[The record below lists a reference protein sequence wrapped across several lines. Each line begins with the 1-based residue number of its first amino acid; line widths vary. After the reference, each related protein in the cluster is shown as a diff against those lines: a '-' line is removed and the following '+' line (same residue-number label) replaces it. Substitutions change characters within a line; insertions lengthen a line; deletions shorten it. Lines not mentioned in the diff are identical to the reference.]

1 MNVLSG
7 SELSLDIGLATLYLF
22 LMEKFLAFLGLFIWI
37 FIAWCCSSDR
47 KHFPKILVLKGLALQ
62 IILAVLVLGIPS
74 LQIPGPLRF
83 IFDQAN
89 LATIALL
96 DYTRLGSQFLF
107 GDLMKENQFG
117 FIFAFQVLPTILFV
131 SSLMSVLYQIGIM
144 QKIVG
149 FFAWI
154 FFKILKTSGAETLAA
169 AANIFV
175 GQTEAP
181 LVIKP
186 YLNRMTK
193 SEYLALMVGGMANV
207 AGGVLAAY
215 VALLKDRIPDI
226 AGHLITASVLSA
238 PASLILAKVLY
249 PENSV
254 PDTLGHIPDEYKQK
268 PYSNVL
274 EAATEGASEGLK
286 LAFNVGAQLLAF
298 IALIAMIN
306 GILSIIGGSMGFPE
320 LSLQLMMSWIFAPL
334 MPFLGIASHEVLTA
348 ATLVG
353 EKTILNEFVAYL
365 SLTQQ
370 AGTLSDRTVV
380 ILSYALCGFANFS
393 SIAIQVGGIG
403 AMAPERKKDLASLGI
418 RALIGGTL
426 SSFMVASL
434 AAILI

>member
-1 MNVLSG
+1 MLLS
-7 SELSLDIGLATLYLF
+7 EMPLDIRLAPHYLPP
-22 LMEKFLAFLGLFIWI
+22 MEKILAFSGLFVWV
-37 FIAWCCSSDR
+37 FIAWCCSVNR
-47 KHFPKILVLKGLALQ
+47 KRFPVALVAKGLGLQFVLAL
-62 IILAVLVLGIPS
+62 LVLGIPS
-74 LQIPGPLRF
+74 LQIAGPLRF

-89 LATIALL
+89 DATIALL
-96 DYTRLGSQFLF
+96 DYTLIGSKFLF
-107 GDLMKENQFG
+107 GDLLEQNKFG
-117 FIFAFQVLPTILFV
+117 FIFAFQVLPTIIFV
-131 SSLMSVLYQIGIM
+131 SALMSVLYQIGIM
-144 QKIVG
+144 QKIIGV
-149 FFAWI
+149 FAWI
-154 FFKILKTSGAETLAA
+154 FFKILKTSGAETLAS

-186 YLNRMTK
+186 YLSRMTK

-238 PASLILAKVLY
+238 PASLILAKVLF
-249 PENSV
+249 PETET
-254 PDTLGHIPDEYKQK
+254 PDTLGRIPDEYKQK
-268 PYSNVL
+268 PYSNSI

-286 LAFNVGAQLLAF
+286 LALNVAAQLLAF
-298 IALIAMIN
+298 IALIAMLN
-306 GILSIIGGSMGFPE
+306 GILGYFGGLIGYPQ

-334 MPFLGIASHEVLTA
+334 MPFLGIAWSEILPSA
-348 ATLVG
+348 ALVG

-365 SLTQQ
+365 SLTRE
-370 AGTLSDRTVV
+370 AGNLSDRTVV

-403 AMAPERKKDLASLGI
+403 AMAPERKKDLAALGI

-434 AAILI
+434 AAVLI

>member
-1 MNVLSG
+1 MLLG
-7 SELSLDIGLATLYLF
+7 
-22 LMEKFLAFLGLFIWI
+22 MEKLGSALGLFVWVL
-37 FIAWCCSSDR
+37 IAWCFSANRR
-47 KHFPKILVLKGLALQ
+47 KFPTQLVVKGLLLQGLLAL
-62 IILAVLVLGIPS
+62 LVLGVPS
-74 LQIPGPLRF
+74 LGFEGPFKF

-89 LATIALL
+89 DAAVALL
-96 DYTRLGSQFLF
+96 NYTAKGSEFLF
-107 GDLMKENQFG
+107 GDLLKTDKFG

-131 SSLMSVLYQIGIM
+131 ASLMSVLYQLGIM
-144 QKIVG
+144 QAIVG

-154 FFKILKTSGAETLAA
+154 FFRILKTSGAETLAA

-186 YLNRMTK
+186 YLSRMTR
-193 SEYLALMVGGMANV
+193 SELLALMVGGMANV

-226 AGHLITASVLSA
+226 AGHLLTASVLSA
-238 PASLILAKVLY
+238 PASLVLAKVLF
-249 PENSV
+249 PEEQT
-254 PDTLGHIPDEYKQK
+254 PDTLGRLPEEYKMK
-268 PYSNVL
+268 PYSNTL

-286 LAFNVGAQLLAF
+286 LAVNVAAQLLAF
-298 IALIAMIN
+298 IALIALLN
-306 GILSIIGGSMGFPE
+306 GILSNLGGLFDYPQ
-320 LSLQLMMSWIFAPL
+320 LSLQLIMSWIFAPL
-334 MPFLGIASHEVLTA
+334 MPLLGIPWNEAFVSGALI
-348 ATLVG
+348 G

-370 AGTLSDRTVV
+370 APGLSDRTVV

-403 AMAPERKKDLASLGI
+403 AMAPSRKKDLASLGI

-426 SSFMVASL
+426 SSFMVASF
-434 AAILI
+434 AGILI